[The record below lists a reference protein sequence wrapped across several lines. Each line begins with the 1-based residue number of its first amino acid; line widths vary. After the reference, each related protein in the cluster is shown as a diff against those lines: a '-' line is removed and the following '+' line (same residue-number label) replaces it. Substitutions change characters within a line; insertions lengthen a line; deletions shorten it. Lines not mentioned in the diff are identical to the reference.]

1 MFLAAIHATS
11 DRQTARDELQ
21 GFAGTL
27 LTPPVLPLSVV
38 DTDEYGLSSGN
49 LLICLLGEDMLTHN
63 FPRPA

>member
-1 MFLAAIHATS
+1 VW
-11 DRQTARDELQ
+11 E
-21 GFAGTL
+21 
-27 LTPPVLPLSVV
+27 VLPLFIV